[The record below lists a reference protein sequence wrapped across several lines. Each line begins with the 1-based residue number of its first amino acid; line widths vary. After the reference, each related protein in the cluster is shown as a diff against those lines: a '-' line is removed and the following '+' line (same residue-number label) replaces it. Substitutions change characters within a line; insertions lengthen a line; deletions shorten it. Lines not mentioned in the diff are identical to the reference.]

1 MIKTAIENLAEP
13 IGFDIAHSDD
23 IVQANLFN
31 GLGRGFATY
40 DERSLNMQ
48 LCYIEQ
54 RLNPQSRR
62 LLKDLVEF
70 IKLRENDK

>member
-23 IVQANLFN
+23 IVQSNLLN

-40 DERSLNMQ
+40 NESNLDMQ

-54 RLNPQSRR
+54 KLTPQTRKF
-62 LLKDLVEF
+62 LKGLVEF
-70 IKLRENDK
+70 IKLRENA

>member
-23 IVQANLFN
+23 IVQSNLLN

-40 DERSLNMQ
+40 NESNFDMQ
-48 LCYIEQ
+48 MCYIEQ
-54 RLNPQSRR
+54 KLTPQTRKF
-62 LLKDLVEF
+62 LKGLVEF
-70 IKLRENDK
+70 IKARENA